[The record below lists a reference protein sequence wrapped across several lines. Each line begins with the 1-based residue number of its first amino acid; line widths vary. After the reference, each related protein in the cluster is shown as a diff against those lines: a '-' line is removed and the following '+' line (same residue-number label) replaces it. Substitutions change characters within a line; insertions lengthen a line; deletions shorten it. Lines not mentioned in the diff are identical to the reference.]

1 MTITLYSISCA
12 PNKLDKSNDL
22 GQGTQIDN
30 VKPTA
35 DCDML
40 APTLELNWSSSLSG
54 FNYAYIDTFGRYYF
68 INDIAARTG
77 QRCIMSLSV
86 DALNT
91 YASSIKECYG
101 TAIRSESE
109 GKTFIP
115 DSKYPVN
122 KVEKSV
128 DMLNFNTPFSAS
140 SVAGYI
146 ITTIGGNA

>member
-12 PNKLDKSNDL
+12 PNKLDKSSDL
-22 GQGTQIDN
+22 GTGTVIDN
-30 VKPTA
+30 VKPTS

-40 APTLELNWSSSLSG
+40 APTLELNWTSG
-54 FNYAYIDTFGRYYF
+54 ISAYNYAYIDTFGRYYF
-68 INDIAARTG
+68 ITDISARTA
-77 QRCIMSLSV
+77 QRCLMSLSV
-86 DALNT
+86 DALGT

-115 DSKYPVN
+115 DSKYTVD

-128 DMLNFNTPFSAS
+128 DMLNFSTPFSAN

>member
-1 MTITLYSISCA
+1 MTVTLYRISCA

-40 APTLELNWSSSLSG
+40 APTLELNWVSG
-54 FNYAYIDTFGRYYF
+54 LPSYNYAYIDTFGRYYF
-68 INDIAARTG
+68 ITDISARTA
-77 QRCIMSLSV
+77 QRCLMSLSV

-91 YASSIKECYG
+91 YASIIKECYG

-115 DSKYPVN
+115 DSKDPVD